1 MMDVKQN
8 YSLKKYNSF
17 NIDVVAKE
25 FIQIN
30 SVKELIDLQKNSK
43 NKNKLFIGGG
53 SNILFTNNFE
63 GLVVHINLKGISV
76 KKMNENFSEIKVM
89 SGENWNELVNWCIEN
104 NLGGL
109 ENLSLI
115 PGNVGAAPIQNIGAY
130 GVELKDVFISCEVY
144 DLNAEKLN
152 IYNLNDCKFGYR
164 DSIFKKNKNLIVV
177 SVKMKLSSKNHKINS
192 SYGGINDE
200 LKKLNIKEPT
210 IKDISN
216 VVCDIRN
223 KKLPNPNKI
232 GNAGSFFKNPIV
244 NSKKINWLKENFNNI
259 PFYKIDENSYKIP
272 AAWLIETSGFKGKD
286 FGNFGV
292 HKTQP
297 LVLVNYGKASG
308 SDINKLSQSIKEVV
322 NKLFKIELETEVNII

>member
-1 MMDVKQN
+1 MDIKEN

-30 SVKELIDLQKNSK
+30 SVKELIDLQKNLK

-76 KKMNENFSEIKVM
+76 KKINENFSEIKVM

-104 NLGGL
+104 NLGGI

-144 DLNAEKLN
+144 DLNTEKLN
-152 IYNLNDCKFGYR
+152 VYNLNDCKFGYR

-216 VVCDIRN
+216 VVCEIRN
-223 KKLPNPNKI
+223 KKLPNPKKI

-244 NSKKINWLKENFNNI
+244 NSKK
-259 PFYKIDENSYKIP
+259 
-272 AAWLIETSGFKGKD
+272 LIG
-286 FGNFGV
+286 
-292 HKTQP
+292 
-297 LVLVNYGKASG
+297 
-308 SDINKLSQSIKEVV
+308 
-322 NKLFKIELETEVNII
+322 

>member
-1 MMDVKQN
+1 MDVKQN

-63 GLVVHINLKGISV
+63 GLVVHINLKGISI

-89 SGENWNELVNWCIEN
+89 SGENWNKLVNWCIEN

-144 DLNAEKLN
+144 DLNTEKLN
-152 IYNLNDCKFGYR
+152 VYNLNDCKFGYR

-244 NSKKINWLKENFNNI
+244 NSKKINWLKQNFNNI

-308 SDINKLSQSIKEVV
+308 SDINKLSLSIKEVV

>member
-1 MMDVKQN
+1 MDVKEN

-63 GLVVHINLKGISV
+63 GLVVHINLKGISI
-76 KKMNENFSEIKVM
+76 KKINENFSEIKVM

-308 SDINKLSQSIKEVV
+308 SDINKLSLSIKEVV

>member
-1 MMDVKQN
+1 MMDVKEN

-63 GLVVHINLKGISV
+63 GLVVHINLKGISF
-76 KKMNENFSEIKVM
+76 KKINENFSEIKVM

-104 NLGGL
+104 NLGGI

-144 DLNAEKLN
+144 DLNTEKLN

-308 SDINKLSQSIKEVV
+308 SDINKLSLSIKEVV

>member
-1 MMDVKQN
+1 MMDIKEN

-30 SVKELIDLQKNSK
+30 SVKELIDLQKNLK

-76 KKMNENFSEIKVM
+76 KKINENFSEIKVM

-104 NLGGL
+104 NLGGI

-115 PGNVGAAPIQNIGAY
+115 PGSVGAAPIQNIGAY

-144 DLNAEKLN
+144 DLNTEKLN

-177 SVKMKLSSKNHKINS
+177 SVKMKLSSKNHKINT

-216 VVCDIRN
+216 VVCEIRN

-308 SDINKLSQSIKEVV
+308 GDINKLSLSIKEVV
-322 NKLFKIELETEVNII
+322 NKIFKIELETEVNII

>member
-1 MMDVKQN
+1 MMDIKEN

-30 SVKELIDLQKNSK
+30 SVKELIDLQKNLK

-76 KKMNENFSEIKVM
+76 KKINENYSEIKVM

-104 NLGGL
+104 NLGGI

-144 DLNAEKLN
+144 DLNTEKLN

-177 SVKMKLSSKNHKINS
+177 SVKMKLSSKNHKINT

-216 VVCDIRN
+216 VVCEIRN

-308 SDINKLSQSIKEVV
+308 GDINKLSLSIKEVV
-322 NKLFKIELETEVNII
+322 NKIFKIELETEVNII

>member
-1 MMDVKQN
+1 MDVKEN

-17 NIDVVAKE
+17 NIDVIAKE

-144 DLNAEKLN
+144 DLNAKKLN

-216 VVCDIRN
+216 VVCEIRN

-308 SDINKLSQSIKEVV
+308 SDINKLSLSIKEVV

>member
-1 MMDVKQN
+1 MDVKEN

-17 NIDVVAKE
+17 NIDVIAKE

-30 SVKELIDLQKNSK
+30 SIKELIDLQKNSK

-76 KKMNENFSEIKVM
+76 KKINENFSEIKVM

-104 NLGGL
+104 NLGGI

-144 DLNAEKLN
+144 DLNTEKLN

-216 VVCDIRN
+216 VVCEIRN

-308 SDINKLSQSIKEVV
+308 GDINKLSLSIKEVV
-322 NKLFKIELETEVNII
+322 NKIFKIELETEVNII

>member
-1 MMDVKQN
+1 MMDVKEN

-63 GLVVHINLKGISV
+63 GLVVHINLKGISI
-76 KKMNENFSEIKVM
+76 KKINENFSEIKVM
-89 SGENWNELVNWCIEN
+89 SGENWNELVNWCVEN

-308 SDINKLSQSIKEVV
+308 SDINKLSLSIKEVV

>member
-164 DSIFKKNKNLIVV
+164 DSIFKKNKNLIVI
-177 SVKMKLSSKNHKINS
+177 SVTMKLSSKNHKINS

-308 SDINKLSQSIKEVV
+308 SDINKLSLSIKEVV

>member
-1 MMDVKQN
+1 MDIKEN

-177 SVKMKLSSKNHKINS
+177 SVTMKLSSKNHKINS

-200 LKKLNIKEPT
+200 LKNLNIKEPT

-308 SDINKLSQSIKEVV
+308 SDINKLSLSIKEVV

>member
-1 MMDVKQN
+1 MMDVKEN

-17 NIDVVAKE
+17 NIDVIAKE

-30 SVKELIDLQKNSK
+30 SIKELIDLQKNSK

-76 KKMNENFSEIKVM
+76 KKINENFSEIKVM

-104 NLGGL
+104 NLGGI

-144 DLNAEKLN
+144 DLNTEKLN

-177 SVKMKLSSKNHKINS
+177 SVKMKLSSKNHKINT

-216 VVCDIRN
+216 VVCEIRN

-308 SDINKLSQSIKEVV
+308 SDINKLSLSIKEVV
-322 NKLFKIELETEVNII
+322 NKIFKIELETEVNII

>member
-104 NLGGL
+104 NLGGI

-308 SDINKLSQSIKEVV
+308 SDINKLSLSIKEVV

>member
-200 LKKLNIKEPT
+200 LKNLNIKEPT

>member
-1 MMDVKQN
+1 MMDVKEN

-63 GLVVHINLKGISV
+63 GLVVHINLKGISI
-76 KKMNENFSEIKVM
+76 KKINENFSEIKVM

-144 DLNAEKLN
+144 DMNAEKLN

-308 SDINKLSQSIKEVV
+308 SDINKLSLSIKEVV

>member
-1 MMDVKQN
+1 MMDIKEN

-30 SVKELIDLQKNSK
+30 SVKELIDLQKNLK

-76 KKMNENFSEIKVM
+76 KKINENFSEIKVM

-144 DLNAEKLN
+144 DLNTEKLN

-216 VVCDIRN
+216 VVCEIRN

-308 SDINKLSQSIKEVV
+308 GDINKLSLSIKEVV
-322 NKLFKIELETEVNII
+322 NKIFKIELETEVNII

>member
-1 MMDVKQN
+1 MMDIKEN

-30 SVKELIDLQKNSK
+30 SVKELIDLQKNLK

-76 KKMNENFSEIKVM
+76 KKINENFSEIKVM

-104 NLGGL
+104 NLGGI

-144 DLNAEKLN
+144 DLNTEKLN

-177 SVKMKLSSKNHKINS
+177 SVKMRLSSKNHKINT

-216 VVCDIRN
+216 VVCEIRN

-308 SDINKLSQSIKEVV
+308 GDINKLSLSIKEVV
-322 NKLFKIELETEVNII
+322 NKIFKIELETEVNII

>member
-1 MMDVKQN
+1 MMDIKEN

-76 KKMNENFSEIKVM
+76 KKINENFSEIKVM

-144 DLNAEKLN
+144 DLNTEKLN

-216 VVCDIRN
+216 VVCEIRN

-244 NSKKINWLKENFNNI
+244 NSKKINWLKENFNNL

-308 SDINKLSQSIKEVV
+308 GDINKLSLSIKEVV
-322 NKLFKIELETEVNII
+322 NKIFKIELETEVNII

>member
-1 MMDVKQN
+1 MMDVKEN

-30 SVKELIDLQKNSK
+30 SVKELIDLQKNLK

-76 KKMNENFSEIKVM
+76 KKINENFSEIKVM

-104 NLGGL
+104 NLGGI

-144 DLNAEKLN
+144 DLNTEKLN

-216 VVCDIRN
+216 VVCEIRN

-308 SDINKLSQSIKEVV
+308 GDINKLSLSIKEVV
-322 NKLFKIELETEVNII
+322 NKIFKIELETEVNII

>member
-1 MMDVKQN
+1 MDVKEN

-63 GLVVHINLKGISV
+63 GLVVHINLKGISI

-144 DLNAEKLN
+144 DLNAKKLN

-177 SVKMKLSSKNHKINS
+177 SVTMKLSSKNHKINS

-200 LKKLNIKEPT
+200 LKNLNIKEPT

-308 SDINKLSQSIKEVV
+308 SDINKLSLSIKEVV

>member
-1 MMDVKQN
+1 MMDIKEN

-30 SVKELIDLQKNSK
+30 SVKELIDLQKNLK

-76 KKMNENFSEIKVM
+76 KKINENFSEIKVM

-104 NLGGL
+104 NLGGI

-144 DLNAEKLN
+144 DLNTEKLN

-192 SYGGINDE
+192 SYGGIYDE
-200 LKKLNIKEPT
+200 LKNLNIKKPT

-244 NSKKINWLKENFNNI
+244 NSKKINWLKENFNNL

-308 SDINKLSQSIKEVV
+308 GDINKLSLSIKEVV
-322 NKLFKIELETEVNII
+322 NKIFKIELETEVNII

>member
-1 MMDVKQN
+1 MMDVKEN

-144 DLNAEKLN
+144 DLKAEKLN

-177 SVKMKLSSKNHKINS
+177 SVTMKLSSKNHKINS

-308 SDINKLSQSIKEVV
+308 SDINKLSLSIKEVV

>member
-1 MMDVKQN
+1 MMDVKEN
-8 YSLKKYNSF
+8 YSLKKFNSF

-210 IKDISN
+210 IKDISK

-308 SDINKLSQSIKEVV
+308 SDINKLSLSIKEVV

>member
-1 MMDVKQN
+1 MMDVKEN

-63 GLVVHINLKGISV
+63 GLVVHINLKGISI

-308 SDINKLSQSIKEVV
+308 SDINKLSLSIKEVV

>member
-1 MMDVKQN
+1 MMDIKEN

-30 SVKELIDLQKNSK
+30 SVKELIDLQKNLK

-76 KKMNENFSEIKVM
+76 KKINENFSEIKVM

-104 NLGGL
+104 NLGGI

-144 DLNAEKLN
+144 DLNTEKLN

-177 SVKMKLSSKNHKINS
+177 SVKMRLSSKNHKINS

-216 VVCDIRN
+216 VVCEIRN

-308 SDINKLSQSIKEVV
+308 GDINKLSLSIKEVV
-322 NKLFKIELETEVNII
+322 NKIFKIELETEVNII

>member
-1 MMDVKQN
+1 MDVKEN
-8 YSLKKYNSF
+8 HSLKKYNSF

-89 SGENWNELVNWCIEN
+89 SGENWNELVNWCVEN

-144 DLNAEKLN
+144 DLNTEKLN
-152 IYNLNDCKFGYR
+152 VYNLNDCKFGYR
-164 DSIFKKNKNLIVV
+164 DSIFKKNNNLIVV

-223 KKLPNPNKI
+223 KKLPNPKKI

-308 SDINKLSQSIKEVV
+308 
-322 NKLFKIELETEVNII
+322 

>member
-1 MMDVKQN
+1 MDIKEN

-144 DLNAEKLN
+144 DLNTEKLN
-152 IYNLNDCKFGYR
+152 VYNLNDCKFGYR

-308 SDINKLSQSIKEVV
+308 SDINKLSLSIKEVV

>member
-1 MMDVKQN
+1 MMDVKEN

-63 GLVVHINLKGISV
+63 GLVVHINLKGISI
-76 KKMNENFSEIKVM
+76 KKINENFSEIKVM

-259 PFYKIDENSYKIP
+259 PFYKIDENNYKIP

-308 SDINKLSQSIKEVV
+308 SDINKLSLSIKEVV

>member
-1 MMDVKQN
+1 MMDIKEN

-30 SVKELIDLQKNSK
+30 SVKELIDLQKNLK

-76 KKMNENFSEIKVM
+76 KKINENFSEIKVM

-104 NLGGL
+104 NLGGI

-144 DLNAEKLN
+144 DLNTEKLN

-216 VVCDIRN
+216 VVCEIRN

-308 SDINKLSQSIKEVV
+308 GDINKLSLSIKEVV
-322 NKLFKIELETEVNII
+322 NKIFKIELETEVNII

>member
-1 MMDVKQN
+1 MMDIKEN

-308 SDINKLSQSIKEVV
+308 SDINKLSLSIKEVV

>member
-1 MMDVKQN
+1 MMDVKEN

-76 KKMNENFSEIKVM
+76 KKINENFSEIKVM

-104 NLGGL
+104 NLGGI

-144 DLNAEKLN
+144 DLNTEKLN

-216 VVCDIRN
+216 VVCEIRN

-272 AAWLIETSGFKGKD
+272 AAWLIETSGYKGKD

-308 SDINKLSQSIKEVV
+308 GDINKLSLSIKEVV

>member
-1 MMDVKQN
+1 MDVKEN

-308 SDINKLSQSIKEVV
+308 SDINKLSLSIKEVV

>member
-1 MMDVKQN
+1 MMDVKEN
-8 YSLKKYNSF
+8 HSLKKYNSF

-89 SGENWNELVNWCIEN
+89 SGENWNELVNWCVEN

-144 DLNAEKLN
+144 DLNTEKLN
-152 IYNLNDCKFGYR
+152 VYNLNDCKFGYR
-164 DSIFKKNKNLIVV
+164 DSIFKKNNNLIVV

-308 SDINKLSQSIKEVV
+308 SDINKLSLSIKEVV

>member
-1 MMDVKQN
+1 MMDIKEN

-30 SVKELIDLQKNSK
+30 SVKELIDLQKNLK

-76 KKMNENFSEIKVM
+76 KKINENFSEIKVM

-104 NLGGL
+104 NLGGI

-144 DLNAEKLN
+144 DLNTEKLN

-216 VVCDIRN
+216 VVCEIRN

-272 AAWLIETSGFKGKD
+272 AAWLIETSGYKGKD

-308 SDINKLSQSIKEVV
+308 GDINKLSLSIKEVV
-322 NKLFKIELETEVNII
+322 NKIFKIELETEVNII

>member
-1 MMDVKQN
+1 MMDVKEN

-216 VVCDIRN
+216 VVCEIRN

>member
-1 MMDVKQN
+1 MDVKQN

-200 LKKLNIKEPT
+200 LKNLNIKEPT

-272 AAWLIETSGFKGKD
+272 AAWLIETSGFKGKY

-308 SDINKLSQSIKEVV
+308 SDINKLSLSIKEVV

>member
-1 MMDVKQN
+1 MMDIKEN

-17 NIDVVAKE
+17 NIDVIAKE

-30 SVKELIDLQKNSK
+30 SIKELIDLQKNSK

-76 KKMNENFSEIKVM
+76 KKINENFSEIKVM

-104 NLGGL
+104 NLGGI

-144 DLNAEKLN
+144 DLNTEKLN

-216 VVCDIRN
+216 VVCEIRN

-244 NSKKINWLKENFNNI
+244 NSKKINWLKENFNNL

-308 SDINKLSQSIKEVV
+308 GDINKLSLSIKEVV
-322 NKLFKIELETEVNII
+322 NKIFKIELETEVNII

>member
-30 SVKELIDLQKNSK
+30 SVKELIDLQKISK

-63 GLVVHINLKGISV
+63 GLVVHINLKGISI

-144 DLNAEKLN
+144 DMNAEKLN

-308 SDINKLSQSIKEVV
+308 GDINKLSLSIKEVV

>member
-1 MMDVKQN
+1 MMDVKEN
-8 YSLKKYNSF
+8 HSLKKYNSF

-76 KKMNENFSEIKVM
+76 KKINENFTEIKVM

-144 DLNAEKLN
+144 DLNTEKLN
-152 IYNLNDCKFGYR
+152 VYNLNDCKFGYR

-308 SDINKLSQSIKEVV
+308 SDINKLSLSIKEVV

>member
-1 MMDVKQN
+1 MMDIKEN

-30 SVKELIDLQKNSK
+30 SVKELIDLQKNLK

-76 KKMNENFSEIKVM
+76 KKINENFSEIKVM

-104 NLGGL
+104 NLGGI

-144 DLNAEKLN
+144 DLNTEKLN

-177 SVKMKLSSKNHKINS
+177 SVKMKLSSKNHKINT

-216 VVCDIRN
+216 VVCEIRN

-286 FGNFGV
+286 FGNFGI

-308 SDINKLSQSIKEVV
+308 SDINKLSLSIKEVV
-322 NKLFKIELETEVNII
+322 NKIFKIELETEVNII